1 MRLYVQVTGV
11 LFTLL
16 VAAHLAR
23 MFTEN
28 VALAKDPWYLAIT
41 AFAAAMAI
49 WAFATLRKR
58 G

>member
-1 MRLYVQVTGV
+1 MRLYVQVTGL
-11 LFTLL
+11 LFALL

-28 VALAKDPWYLAIT
+28 MALAKDPWYLGIT

-49 WAFATLRKR
+49 WAFVALRR
-58 G
+58 RS

>member
-1 MRLYVQVTGV
+1 VQVTGV